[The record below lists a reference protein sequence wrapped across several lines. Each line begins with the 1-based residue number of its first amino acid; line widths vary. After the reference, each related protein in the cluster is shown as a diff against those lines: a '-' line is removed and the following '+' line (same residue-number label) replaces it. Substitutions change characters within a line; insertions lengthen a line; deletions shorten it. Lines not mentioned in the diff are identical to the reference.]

1 VISNLTGHYWTKVNK
16 MDQWQQQKIQQ
27 DLTYSAGARAHVTSD
42 NPLVQYIVRWRL
54 WEALRRATK
63 AAHGRISS
71 QSRVLILCAGEGL
84 EGTVFCDS
92 GYKDVTVSDISEVGV
107 AEALKRDARLKGL
120 VLNAECANLERN
132 SFDIVIVQDGLH
144 HLQNPV
150 LGFTEMLRMATT
162 AAIFLEP
169 HDSLVGRTIGTKWEK
184 NGQAI
189 NYVFR
194 WTKKLVEDVA
204 SSYLGPDSFQNLSF
218 SFWHH
223 NMVYHRLG
231 KALGE
236 GTFGLNAV
244 RAIKYSLDIPLAWA
258 GNQFCGLILKR

>member
-1 VISNLTGHYWTKVNK
+1 
-16 MDQWQQQKIQQ
+16 MDHKQQQKLQH
-27 DLTYSAGARAHVTSD
+27 DLAFAAGPRAHVTSD
-42 NPLVQYIVRWRL
+42 IPLVQYIVRWRL
-54 WEALRRATK
+54 LEALRRATK
-63 AAHGRISS
+63 AAYGRISN

-84 EGTVFCDS
+84 EGTILCDS

-120 VLNAECANLERN
+120 VLNAENANIEDKT
-132 SFDIVIVQDGLH
+132 FDLLIVQDGLH

-150 LGFTEMLRMATT
+150 LGFTEMLRIART

-184 NGQAI
+184 NGQAV

-204 SSYLGPDSFQNLSF
+204 SSYLGPDSFLNLSF

-223 NMVYHRLG
+223 NVVYHRLG

-236 GTFGLNAV
+236 GAIGLNAI
-244 RAIKYSLDIPLAWA
+244 RAIKYSLDIPLGWA